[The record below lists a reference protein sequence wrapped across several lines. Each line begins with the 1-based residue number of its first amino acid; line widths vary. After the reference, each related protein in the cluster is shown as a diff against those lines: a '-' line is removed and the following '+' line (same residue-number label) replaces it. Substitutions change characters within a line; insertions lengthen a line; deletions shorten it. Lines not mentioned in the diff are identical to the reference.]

1 MKLYLL
7 GEIPQEIYPQ
17 IGGKAKG
24 LDQLIKAGF
33 KVPRGFLITETD
45 NIDESEILSFF
56 YT

>member
-7 GEIPQEIYPQ
+7 GDIPQSIYDD

-33 KVPRGFLITETD
+33 KVPRGF
-45 NIDESEILSFF
+45 
-56 YT
+56 